1 LAGRL
6 TRQLTERMVGRMDGK
21 VEVGRAVG
29 MEVGKAVVC
38 DTGRCLGRTESEN
51 SAGNSAVVGA
61 NIR

>member
-1 LAGRL
+1 
-6 TRQLTERMVGRMDGK
+6 MDGK
-21 VEVGRAVG
+21 ADGGRAVG

-51 SAGNSAVVGA
+51 SAGSSTVVGA